1 MTDSLISNERRCVVC
16 HREGD
21 LHLHHI
27 YGGANRRLS
36 TEDGCWCWLCPRHH
50 NLSNEGVHF
59 DRQLDLIIKKT
70 CQRKWEEVH
79 DGGREAFIRRF
90 GKSYL

>member
-1 MTDSLISNERRCVVC
+1 MTDSLISNEKRCVVC

-50 NLSNEGVHF
+50 NMSNEGVH
-59 DRQLDLIIKKT
+59 LDHTLDEILKKT
-70 CQRKWEEVH
+70 CQRRWEEKYG
-79 DGGREAFIRRF
+79 DREAFRKRY